1 MSKPIKIAL
10 AMIVKGDE
18 KEAELL
24 DRCLENVSPHVDGVF
39 ITATYKNR
47 LEETDEVERI
57 AKKYHGYTSTF
68 KWCNDFAKARNF
80 SFSQV
85 PVNYDFIL
93 WCDADDVFR
102 GLEKLRPTL
111 EANPT
116 VDALAFWY
124 MYDFDKNKNPVV
136 VHKKSQVLRNDGCV
150 EWAGALH
157 EDFKENRALNVQFV
171 EGIERMH
178 LTNDERVLIAQQ
190 RNVEVSTQDAENN
203 PDDPRVYF
211 NLANSHLGAGNA
223 QEAKDAYLK
232 FISMSAS
239 EDEKYI
245 AYQRLSSVEHQLG
258 NRDKAIEYLQLCIG
272 MKPDLPDAYH
282 QLGYLCFDYNMLDKA
297 EEYTLWGLAMKPKY
311 HKMIVY
317 NPRDY
322 DYNPMM
328 MLAKVYFHK
337 SRPDLALPLLK
348 GCLAIYPNDSYL
360 RGITKEM
367 ETEMK
372 RQEKVI
378 KTIQKIESTGDDK
391 AKILKE
397 INKLSPTLQSHPA
410 ICRLRN
416 RHFVKTESSGKDITY
431 YCGETKHEWNPIMA
445 QTKGIGGS
453 EEAVINLSKEWAKQ
467 GYNVTVYNSCGI
479 EPMTVDGV
487 TYKPFWHYNSQ
498 DKTDLTIFWRT
509 PRYLDHDYNSTKI
522 FVDLH
527 DVIAPGEFNERRLAK
542 IDKIFVKTK
551 FHRDLFPNVPDEK
564 FAIIP
569 NGQAF
574 DLFEQDVEKDPMLL
588 VNTSSPDRSLD
599 VLPKLF
605 KKIKEKV
612 PEARCAWAYGWEIF
626 DQTHAEDKEKMAWRN
641 KVVKEMEEAGIE
653 NRGRLS
659 QKECAKLYLEGRIL
673 AYPSEFAEID
683 CISVKKAQACGCK
696 PITTDFGAFAESNQ
710 YGIKVKSPKTA
721 ENWCK
726 NYQFHFGIEDE
737 EVQNAWV
744 DAVVGELK
752 KPMTDESEMRE
763 WSKKFSWDNIAP
775 QWLNHI

>member
-1 MSKPIKIAL
+1 MTKHKIAL
-10 AMIVKGDE
+10 AMIVKGSDDE
-18 KEAELL
+18 AKLL
-24 DRCLENVSPHVDGVF
+24 DRCLESVSPHVDGIF
-39 ITATYKNR
+39 ITSTHITGMEPNK
-47 LEETDEVERI
+47 EVARV
-57 AKKYHGYTSTF
+57 AKKYKAQLSQF
-68 KWCNDFAKARNF
+68 EWVKDFAKARNF
-80 SFSQV
+80 NFSQV
-85 PVNYDFIL
+85 PKDYEFIL
-93 WCDADDVFR
+93 WCDSDDLFR

-124 MYDFDKNKNPVV
+124 LYDFDKAKNPVV
-136 VHKKSQVLRNDGCV
+136 VHKKTQVIRNDGCV

-157 EDFKENRALNVQFV
+157 EDFKENRSLNIQFV
-171 EGIERMH
+171 EGIDRMH
-178 LTNDERVLIAQQ
+178 LTTDERVAVAQQ
-190 RNVEVSTQDAENN
+190 RNVEVSSQDAQNN
-203 PDDPRVYF
+203 PDDPRVFF
-211 NLANSHLGAGNA
+211 NLANSHLGAGNSE
-223 QEAKDAYLK
+223 EAKVAFQK
-232 FISMSAS
+232 FLEMSGS

-245 AYQRLSSVEHQLG
+245 AYQRLASVENTLG
-258 NRDKAIEYLQLCIG
+258 NKEKAIEYLQICIG
-272 MKPDLPDAYH
+272 MKPDLPDAYY
-282 QLGYLCFDYNMLDKA
+282 QLGYLCFEYNMLDKA
-297 EEYTLWGLAMKPKY
+297 EEYTLWGMAMKPKY

-328 MLAKVYFHK
+328 MLSKVYFNK

-348 GCLAIYPNDSYL
+348 GCLAIYPEDEYL
-360 RGITKEM
+360 KGIVKEM
-367 ETEMK
+367 ETEVA
-372 RQEKVI
+372 RQGKVI
-378 KTIQKIESTGDDK
+378 ETLQKIEKLEDK
-391 AKILKE
+391 NEILKAIE
-397 INKLSPTLQSHPA
+397 KLPSDLQSHPA
-410 ICRLRN
+410 ICRVRN
-416 RHFVKTESSGKDITY
+416 KHFVKTESTGKDITY
-431 YCGETKHEWNPIMA
+431 YCGETKHEWNPEMA
-445 QTKGIGGS
+445 KTKGIGGS

-467 GYNVTVYNSCGI
+467 GYNVTVYNSCGV
-479 EPMTVDGV
+479 EPMICDGV
-487 TYKPFWHYNSQ
+487 TYKPFWHYNPL

-509 PRYLDHDYNSTKI
+509 PRYLDHDYNTTKV

-527 DVIAPGEFNERRLAK
+527 DVTPPGEFNEKRLAK

-551 FHRDLFPNVPDEK
+551 FHRDLLPNVPDEK

-574 DLFEQDVEKDPMLL
+574 DLFDQDVKKDPMLL

-605 KKIKEKV
+605 KKIKERV
-612 PEARCAWAYGWEIF
+612 PEAKCVWAYGWEIF
-626 DQTHAEDKEKMAWRN
+626 DNANSDNKEMMAWKD
-641 KVVKEMEEAGIE
+641 KVVREMEEAGIE

-696 PITTDFGAFAESNQ
+696 PITTDFGAFAESNK

-737 EVQNAWV
+737 TVQNAWV
-744 DAVVGELK
+744 DAVVEELQ
-752 KPMTDESEMRE
+752 KPMSNEKEMRE
-763 WSKKFSWDNIAP
+763 WSKKFDWPVIAP
-775 QWLNHI
+775 QWLANI